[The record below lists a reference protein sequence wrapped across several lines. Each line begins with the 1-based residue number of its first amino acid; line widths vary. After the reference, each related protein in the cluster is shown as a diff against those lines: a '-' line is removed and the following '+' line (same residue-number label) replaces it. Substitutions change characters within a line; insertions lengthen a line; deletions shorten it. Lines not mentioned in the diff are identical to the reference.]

1 MENRHSVRTM
11 CILPVRTYTK
21 HALQCP
27 YAALAK
33 AFSLIE
39 ATTKRIEK
47 TTLLTSLLL
56 LVIRRSA
63 PGDYQSLLQTV
74 YLCINRVGSI
84 IEIDFLVTNSAAVE
98 PGLHWC

>member
-1 MENRHSVRTM
+1 MLYSV
-11 CILPVRTYTK
+11 
-21 HALQCP
+21 P

>member
-1 MENRHSVRTM
+1 MAFIFWSTDHCINSV
-11 CILPVRTYTK
+11 
-21 HALQCP
+21 P

-47 TTLLTSLLL
+47 TTLLTALLL

-63 PGDYQSLLQTV
+63 PVDYNSLLQTV
-74 YLCINRVGSI
+74 YLCINRVGS
-84 IEIDFLVTNSAAVE
+84 LRAL
-98 PGLHWC
+98 LHFELKLFCSSVKS